1 MGAQNYNNMTQREVL
16 NRLQDDC
23 EISKTHGC
31 ECFATKL
38 LDLAAEYYE
47 ELRIKNECF
56 TYLIATDQYMAFH
69 QSDKAELMERISE
82 STTK

>member
-1 MGAQNYNNMTQREVL
+1 MTQREVL

-23 EISKTHGC
+23 ENTQIHGC

-38 LDLAAEYYE
+38 LDLAAEYYKE
-47 ELRIKNECF
+47 QKIKNECF
-56 TYLIATDQYMAFH
+56 TFLIANNLYTAFH
-69 QSDKAELMERISE
+69 QSNQAELMETIAE